1 MRGVFT
7 YTLWMIYITH
17 NLLEVER
24 TSHFNHNLHPFRLC
38 ETKQHVEIQDL
49 DLDALAMEKGSP
61 LAAP

>member
-1 MRGVFT
+1 MFIQLLTLIRG
-7 YTLWMIYITH
+7 MILTH

-38 ETKQHVEIQDL
+38 ETNHHVEIQDL